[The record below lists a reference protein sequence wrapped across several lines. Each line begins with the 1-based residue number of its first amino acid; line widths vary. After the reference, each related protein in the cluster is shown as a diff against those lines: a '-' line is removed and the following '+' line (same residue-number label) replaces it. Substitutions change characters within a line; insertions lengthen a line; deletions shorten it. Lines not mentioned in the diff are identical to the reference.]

1 MKKDRRSMTKVKR
14 YNSDIRV
21 IIMLL
26 SISAINTSIVGVL
39 ILIEWFTW

>member
-1 MKKDRRSMTKVKR
+1 MKSAKYKWTTKEDLR
-14 YNSDIRV
+14 I

-26 SISAINTSIVGVL
+26 SIVAINTSIVGVL